1 MFYVKI
7 AIAIQKKKKEK
18 TAKFKRTK
26 KLFFARNE
34 HRKIQLFVFHC
45 FETKVSPNVFNKCS
59 LAECRYLGP
68 RPWPAH
74 YAGHLHSHDFE
85 QVLTTIGK
93 LGGRGPSCVHGR
105 RAKVCEKVNRTRR
118 FSTAPRY
125 NGSIV
130 RVSSSWQ
137 GVFYCGGAGNGGR
150 RGLATRD
157 GKWARN
163 IHGPRHEIGGRAA
176 NNPPRRGTSLVD
188 AVKFVAWRD
197 DFTGRRGVSLDE
209 YAWIDSFLPLTC
221 LSFNPY
227 LLFFYTTR
235 LDRVSCGAVGANVS
249 TNWIF

>member
-1 MFYVKI
+1 MLLNMIKNLRVNLKGEEKIGFFPLETGTINLYSQSIENNYWISIQNYQIILNHFKFAWHVKI

-45 FETKVSPNVFNKCS
+45 FETKVSPNVFNKRS

-118 FSTAPRY
+118 FSTAPPY
-125 NGSIV
+125 NESIV

-137 GVFYCGGAGNGGR
+137 GVFYCGGLETVVGVAWPLEMENGQGIFMGQGMKSGGVLR
-150 RGLATRD
+150 I
-157 GKWARN
+157 
-163 IHGPRHEIGGRAA
+163 IHLVVGRA
-176 NNPPRRGTSLVD
+176 S
-188 AVKFVAWRD
+188 
-197 DFTGRRGVSLDE
+197 
-209 YAWIDSFLPLTC
+209 
-221 LSFNPY
+221 
-227 LLFFYTTR
+227 
-235 LDRVSCGAVGANVS
+235 
-249 TNWIF
+249 

>member
-1 MFYVKI
+1 MLLNMIKNLRVNLKGEEKIGFFPLETGTINLYSQSIENNYWISIQNYQIILNHFKFAWHVKI
-7 AIAIQKKKKEK
+7 AIAIQKKKKRKNGKIQTDQK
-18 TAKFKRTK
+18 TFFRAKRTSK
-26 KLFFARNE
+26 NPIIRLPLFR
-34 HRKIQLFVFHC
+34 
-45 FETKVSPNVFNKCS
+45 TKVSPNVFNKRS

-137 GVFYCGGAGNGGR
+137 GVFYCGGLETVVGVAWPLEMENGQGIFMGQGMKSGGVLR
-150 RGLATRD
+150 I
-157 GKWARN
+157 
-163 IHGPRHEIGGRAA
+163 IHLVVGRA
-176 NNPPRRGTSLVD
+176 S
-188 AVKFVAWRD
+188 
-197 DFTGRRGVSLDE
+197 
-209 YAWIDSFLPLTC
+209 
-221 LSFNPY
+221 
-227 LLFFYTTR
+227 
-235 LDRVSCGAVGANVS
+235 
-249 TNWIF
+249 

>member
-1 MFYVKI
+1 MKKRSVFFRWKLELLIYIASRLKI
-7 AIAIQKKKKEK
+7 IIGLPFKIIKLFWIISNLHVLRKNRDRYIKKKKK
-18 TAKFKRTK
+18 KKRQNSISK

-45 FETKVSPNVFNKCS
+45 FETKVSPNVFNKRS

-68 RPWPAH
+68 RLWPAH

-137 GVFYCGGAGNGGR
+137 GVFYCGGLETVVGVAWPLEMENGQGIFMGQGMKSGGVLR
-150 RGLATRD
+150 I
-157 GKWARN
+157 
-163 IHGPRHEIGGRAA
+163 IHLVVGRA
-176 NNPPRRGTSLVD
+176 S
-188 AVKFVAWRD
+188 
-197 DFTGRRGVSLDE
+197 
-209 YAWIDSFLPLTC
+209 
-221 LSFNPY
+221 
-227 LLFFYTTR
+227 
-235 LDRVSCGAVGANVS
+235 
-249 TNWIF
+249 